1 MPPKIITFA
10 LQTPEHSMTEEL
22 SPLIAHWIEQ
32 MDWLGPNASPTL
44 RLIVL
49 GGMAILLA
57 LIVWGIGRWILGRVL
72 HGLTQRTKV
81 TWDDKLLNKSFLNR
95 VAFFLPLTVIAGA
108 ASLLLPPFP
117 ALRGAVEVG
126 LGLAQILTTLLIL
139 FAAITGVQNALEELP
154 RLKDKPIASFAQL
167 LKVIMSIFAGI
178 AIIATLSG
186 QEIGVILG
194 GLGAA
199 TAVIL
204 LVFKDALLGLTAS
217 VQLSTGDLVRI
228 GDWVAIDK
236 YGADGNVVEI
246 NLTTVKVQNWDMTY
260 TIVPTYAL
268 ISDSF
273 KNWRGMSQS
282 GGRRIKRSI
291 TIRPS
296 TVRFA
301 DTALIESLGNIQ
313 VLAPWLAERQALI
326 AADNEA
332 RGANTESSEVNGRRL
347 TNLGLFRNYTE
358 RYIRNHPG
366 VNQSMT
372 LLVRHLQPTPEGIP
386 VEYYCFAKNQEWAPY
401 EELMAD
407 ILDHLVAAVPYFG
420 LQIYEHR
427 GSEEVRGR
435 G

>member
-1 MPPKIITFA
+1 M
-10 LQTPEHSMTEEL
+10 
-22 SPLIAHWIEQ
+22 
-32 MDWLGPNASPTL
+32 
-44 RLIVL
+44 
-49 GGMAILLA
+49 
-57 LIVWGIGRWILGRVL
+57 
-72 HGLTQRTKV
+72 
-81 TWDDKLLNKSFLNR
+81 
-95 VAFFLPLTVIAGA
+95 
-108 ASLLLPPFP
+108 
-117 ALRGAVEVG
+117 
-126 LGLAQILTTLLIL
+126 AQILTTLLIL
-139 FAAITGVQNALEELP
+139 FAAITGIQEALEELP
-154 RLKDKPIASFAQL
+154 RLKDKPIASFSQL

-178 AIIATLSG
+178 AVIAILSG

-246 NLTTVKVQNWDMTY
+246 NLTTVKVQNWDMTF

-301 DTALIESLGNIQ
+301 DDALIDSLRHIQ

-326 AADNEA
+326 AADNA
-332 RGANTESSEVNGRRL
+332 SRGADTKTSEVNGRRL

-386 VEYYCFAKNQEWAPY
+386 VEFYCFSKNQDWAPF

-420 LQIYEHR
+420 LEIYEHR
-427 GSEEVRGR
+427 GTREILGN
-435 G
+435 